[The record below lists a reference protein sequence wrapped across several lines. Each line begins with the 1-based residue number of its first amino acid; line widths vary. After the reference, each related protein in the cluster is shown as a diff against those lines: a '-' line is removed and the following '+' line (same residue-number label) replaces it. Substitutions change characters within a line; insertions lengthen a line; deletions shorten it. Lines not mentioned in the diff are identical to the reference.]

1 MKCNVCDT
9 GEMRSFVLGV
19 KDFEYETYHP
29 VDYEK
34 CAACGVLMQNPL
46 PPASL
51 VPAFYPASYR
61 NYLKEDGALFSFLKC
76 AQEYLFVRF
85 LEKEMEANRGIQIL
99 EIGCGNGALLRALGR
114 RGFTNLSGCDF
125 SGSTW
130 EEPYI
135 RFRATNVETEF
146 PFEEQFDAI
155 LMVNVIEH
163 FLNPV
168 AVLETC
174 RDHLTPG
181 GKLIIITPH
190 ADSLALRVFGL
201 YWAGF
206 HAPRHVY
213 VFTKK
218 SLEAIAEKLYLQK
231 RTFCFTADV
240 GQWSLSVQ
248 NILQNKVW
256 ARTTLTNGLAWY
268 VAVVSMAC
276 IPIAFLQNLMTV
288 RGAGLFYVFEKHK

>member
-51 VPAFYPASYR
+51 VPTFYPATYR

-114 RGFTNLSGCDF
+114 RGFTNLS
-125 SGSTW
+125 
-130 EEPYI
+130 
-135 RFRATNVETEF
+135 
-146 PFEEQFDAI
+146 
-155 LMVNVIEH
+155 
-163 FLNPV
+163 
-168 AVLETC
+168 
-174 RDHLTPG
+174 
-181 GKLIIITPH
+181 
-190 ADSLALRVFGL
+190 
-201 YWAGF
+201 
-206 HAPRHVY
+206 
-213 VFTKK
+213 
-218 SLEAIAEKLYLQK
+218 
-231 RTFCFTADV
+231 
-240 GQWSLSVQ
+240 
-248 NILQNKVW
+248 
-256 ARTTLTNGLAWY
+256 
-268 VAVVSMAC
+268 
-276 IPIAFLQNLMTV
+276 
-288 RGAGLFYVFEKHK
+288 LFYFSCNTF